1 MTRVEKVRKRVE
13 QERQDFFDFMMVILS
28 VFVAVVM
35 MALFA

>member
-1 MTRVEKVRKRVE
+1 MTRVEKVRKRIE

-28 VFVAVVM
+28 IFLAVVM

>member
-13 QERQDFFDFMMVILS
+13 QERQDFFDFMMAILS
-28 VFVAVVM
+28 TFLAVVM

>member
-13 QERQDFFDFMMVILS
+13 QERQDFFDFTMAILS
-28 VFVAVVM
+28 IFLAVVM

>member
-13 QERQDFFDFMMVILS
+13 QERQDFFDFMLAILS
-28 VFVAVVM
+28 TFVAIVM